1 MSESKKAKQEP
12 RCGGLCP
19 SAGGLTTSKP
29 HIKLM
34 VTRDMFN
41 TMLMMFEFF
50 IASETQ
56 AGETF
61 YSITS
66 AKFMSQFVKYGNF
79 NVKKNESDSLFVIY
93 LYESEVV
100 KIMRLYNKYISVHQ
114 QPYKNYFA
122 EFNQTKTQ

>member
-1 MSESKKAKQEP
+1 MSESK
-12 RCGGLCP
+12 
-19 SAGGLTTSKP
+19 KP

-50 IASETQ
+50 IASEAQ

-122 EFNQTKTQ
+122 EFKQKKS